1 MVDGIRNVPF
11 ASSCSI
17 CCLLFRGKTFPFV
30 AVFTLLVLVSIA
42 DAIGAAAFCD
52 ICHTLSPFSSCP
64 EPRIETV
71 FRDAD
76 ASAYP
81 QDTEF
86 GGAVAQ
92 VVGRAQAEQ
101 GFFKL
106 ILFFNPTDL
115 EHQRVKTGH
124 SNQSPTDSLKA
135 TTLVYTVEE
144 IAQMLSI
151 SLRSAYNLCNS
162 TTEFRVLRVGGS
174 IRIPKDSFDA
184 WLRAA

>member
-1 MVDGIRNVPF
+1 MCLLHCLGSRSIKNSLTVMVDGIRNVPF

-115 EHQRVKTGH
+115 EHQRVKTGQRLH
-124 SNQSPTDSLKA
+124 CESPG
-135 TTLVYTVEE
+135 
-144 IAQMLSI
+144 
-151 SLRSAYNLCNS
+151 LCRCTYHRRRCPDFS
-162 TTEFRVLRVGGS
+162 DYLLDGG
-174 IRIPKDSFDA
+174 
-184 WLRAA
+184 